1 MPPPVASRKVS
12 ELLPWAGAWLPAGDL
27 VLEGGQVATVSF
39 DRGGHCRLLLALDRP
54 AEDEDVLALE
64 EAAEALPYL
73 QLSDLEGG
81 AGYPARHADAF
92 ALREPLSSFAFN
104 SSARVELVA
113 RRGGRRLPPRLGTF
127 GLATTTSF
135 LGDPLP
141 EAGRL
146 EAPPSEPEAQRP
158 EAPDAEPETTA
169 GLAVAQTPEAPAHV
183 VEAEAP
189 EPRAHTAEAEAPDPE
204 MRAPSAEA
212 EAPEAQALAPEAQ
225 PAARARAAPEAD
237 GLATAAP
244 DMAAPDMAAP
254 DMAAPDMAA
263 AAPDVAAVGAPGTG
277 LERGLG
283 ALGARLTAATG
294 LAGTTLGLI
303 MLGLAVAVFVGVFVA
318 QTWALHRHFGTYG
331 FDVGIYD
338 QGTWL
343 LSRLRAPF
351 VTVRGLNLFG
361 DHASYILILVA
372 PLYRLWPDPRLLLL
386 LQAVALAV
394 PAWVVY
400 RLGARHLGNPAAGL
414 AVAIAYLAF
423 PAMQWALTWQFHP
436 EALAAA
442 FLALAALAA
451 DDRRSRLMAVWLG
464 LALLCREDVGLVV
477 AGFGGL
483 LMLTGQRT
491 VGRRV
496 LLAGLIWWVL
506 ATFLFIAWANGRQ
519 TNLFELNYGISGVG
533 PIALLKALPSMAGRA
548 LATALSNQGL
558 GYLLLVLVPL
568 LGLPL
573 LAPKAL
579 LPVAPAL
586 FLNLAAIPPEQHQ
599 IRYQYLATSAPFLAI
614 AAVAGLQV
622 VASRRRALLAP
633 LLIALVVASLVM
645 DQRFGPA
652 PWSHDKIVA
661 TASPGDQA
669 RRRALA
675 MIPADAP
682 VSAQFNLVPH
692 LSHRVK
698 IFEFPN
704 PFKATNWGLSGDVH
718 AASDQQELRYVVVDR
733 SLLDKDQKT
742 LLKDLQASPDWA
754 TKLDSDNVVLLER
767 RGTGGNR

>member
-1 MPPPVASRKVS
+1 MPPPVASRKAS
-12 ELLPWAGAWLPAGDL
+12 ELPPWAGAWLPAGDL
-27 VLEGGQVATVSF
+27 VLDSGLVATVSF
-39 DRGGHCRLLLALDRP
+39 DREGRCRLLLALDRP
-54 AEDEDVLALE
+54 ARDEDVLALE
-64 EAAEALPYL
+64 EAADALPYL
-73 QLSDLEGG
+73 HLSDLEGG
-81 AGYPARHADAF
+81 AAYPARHAEAF

-113 RRGGRRLPPRLGTF
+113 RAGGRRLPARLGTF

-135 LGDPLP
+135 VEGSPAEVEEPSPP
-141 EAGRL
+141 EAEEPSPPEVEAAGGDGPPL
-146 EAPPSEPEAQRP
+146 AAADPEPSQAEAPEEGAGPA
-158 EAPDAEPETTA
+158 DA
-169 GLAVAQTPEAPAHV
+169 

-189 EPRAHTAEAEAPDPE
+189 EPEAPT
-204 MRAPSAEA
+204 
-212 EAPEAQALAPEAQ
+212 
-225 PAARARAAPEAD
+225 AARAPAVEAAPAQGVTVARPEA
-237 GLATAAP
+237 GQVRAS
-244 DMAAPDMAAP
+244 
-254 DMAAPDMAA
+254 
-263 AAPDVAAVGAPGTG
+263 G

-283 ALGARLTAATG
+283 A
-294 LAGTTLGLI
+294 AGTRLVEATRLPGATLGLI
-303 MLGLAVAVFVGVFVA
+303 GLGLVLAVFVGVFTA

-343 LSRLRAPF
+343 LSRLHAPF

-361 DHASYILILVA
+361 EHASYILVLVA
-372 PLYRLWPDPRLLLL
+372 PLYRLWADPRLLLL
-386 LQAVALAV
+386 LQAIALAL

-414 AVAIAYLAF
+414 AVGVAYLAF
-423 PAMQWALTWQFHP
+423 PAMQWALDWQFHP
-436 EALAAA
+436 ETLAAA

-451 DDRRSRLMAVWLG
+451 DDRRYRLMTLWLG

-483 LMLTGQRT
+483 LLLTGQRSI
-491 VGRRV
+491 GRRV

-506 ATFLFIAWANGRQ
+506 ATFLFIPWANGRQ
-519 TNLFELNYGISGVG
+519 TNLFELNYGITGVG
-533 PIALLKALPSMAGRA
+533 PIALLKALPSMTGRA

-614 AAVAGLQV
+614 AAVAGLRV

-633 LLIALVVASLVM
+633 ALIALVLAALVM
-645 DQRFGPA
+645 DQRFGPT
-652 PWSHDKIVA
+652 PWSHNKIVA
-661 TASPGDQA
+661 SASPADQA
-669 RRRALA
+669 RNRAVA
-675 MIPADAP
+675 MIPDGAP

-704 PFKATNWGLSGDVH
+704 PFRAANWGLNGDVH
-718 AASDQQELRYVVVDR
+718 TASDQQALRWVVVDR
-733 SLLDKDQKT
+733 SLLDQDQQT
-742 LLKDLQASPDWA
+742 LLRDLQASPDWA
-754 TKLDSDNVVLLER
+754 TRLDSDNVVLLER
-767 RGTGGNR
+767 RGQGGTR

>member
-27 VLEGGQVATVSF
+27 VLAGGQVATVSF
-39 DRGGHCRLLLALDRP
+39 ARGGHCRLLLALDRP

-104 SSARVELVA
+104 SSARVQLVA

-183 VEAEAP
+183 AEAEAP

-204 MRAPSAEA
+204 VRAPSAEA
-212 EAPEAQALAPEAQ
+212 EAPAAQALAPEAK
-225 PAARARAAPEAD
+225 PAARARAAPETD

-294 LAGTTLGLI
+294 LAGTTLGL
-303 MLGLAVAVFVGVFVA
+303 AVAVFVGVFVA

-361 DHASYILILVA
+361 DHASYI
-372 PLYRLWPDPRLLLL
+372 
-386 LQAVALAV
+386 
-394 PAWVVY
+394 
-400 RLGARHLGNPAAGL
+400 
-414 AVAIAYLAF
+414 
-423 PAMQWALTWQFHP
+423 
-436 EALAAA
+436 
-442 FLALAALAA
+442 
-451 DDRRSRLMAVWLG
+451 
-464 LALLCREDVGLVV
+464 
-477 AGFGGL
+477 
-483 LMLTGQRT
+483 
-491 VGRRV
+491 
-496 LLAGLIWWVL
+496 
-506 ATFLFIAWANGRQ
+506 
-519 TNLFELNYGISGVG
+519 
-533 PIALLKALPSMAGRA
+533 
-548 LATALSNQGL
+548 
-558 GYLLLVLVPL
+558 
-568 LGLPL
+568 
-573 LAPKAL
+573 
-579 LPVAPAL
+579 
-586 FLNLAAIPPEQHQ
+586 
-599 IRYQYLATSAPFLAI
+599 
-614 AAVAGLQV
+614 
-622 VASRRRALLAP
+622 
-633 LLIALVVASLVM
+633 
-645 DQRFGPA
+645 
-652 PWSHDKIVA
+652 
-661 TASPGDQA
+661 
-669 RRRALA
+669 
-675 MIPADAP
+675 
-682 VSAQFNLVPH
+682 
-692 LSHRVK
+692 
-698 IFEFPN
+698 
-704 PFKATNWGLSGDVH
+704 
-718 AASDQQELRYVVVDR
+718 
-733 SLLDKDQKT
+733 
-742 LLKDLQASPDWA
+742 
-754 TKLDSDNVVLLER
+754 
-767 RGTGGNR
+767 

>member
-1 MPPPVASRKVS
+1 MPPPVASRKAS
-12 ELLPWAGAWLPAGDL
+12 ELPPWAGAWLPVGDL
-27 VLEGGQVATVSF
+27 LLDSGQVATVSF
-39 DRGGHCRLLLALDRP
+39 DREGRCRLLLTLDRP
-54 AEDEDVLALE
+54 ALPEDVVALE
-64 EAAEALPYL
+64 DAADALPYL

-81 AGYPARHADAF
+81 AAYPVRHAEAF
-92 ALREPLSSFAFN
+92 ALPEPLSGFAFN
-104 SSARVELVA
+104 SSARVELVT
-113 RRGGRRLPPRLGTF
+113 RPGGNRLPARLGTF
-127 GLATTTSF
+127 GLATATTII
-135 LGDPLP
+135 GAPETVGEPDP
-141 EAGRL
+141 ATA
-146 EAPPSEPEAQRP
+146 APPSEV
-158 EAPDAEPETTA
+158 AE
-169 GLAVAQTPEAPAHV
+169 
-183 VEAEAP
+183 VEAAESVEEAAATGPTTEAAAP
-189 EPRAHTAEAEAPDPE
+189 EPQPKGAGADRTEATEAAGATQGTPATG
-204 MRAPSAEA
+204 REA
-212 EAPEAQALAPEAQ
+212 TTGRP
-225 PAARARAAPEAD
+225 
-237 GLATAAP
+237 
-244 DMAAPDMAAP
+244 
-254 DMAAPDMAA
+254 AA
-263 AAPDVAAVGAPGTG
+263 AAADAIGG

-283 ALGARLTAATG
+283 AVGARLVALTRLSGA
-294 LAGTTLGLI
+294 TLGLI
-303 MLGLAVAVFVGVFVA
+303 ALGLAMAVFVGVFVA

-361 DHASYILILVA
+361 EHASYILVLVA
-372 PLYRLWPDPRLLLL
+372 PLYRLWADPRLLLL

-400 RLGARHLGNPAAGL
+400 RLGAKHLGSPAAGL

-436 EALAAA
+436 ETLAAT

-451 DDRRSRLMAVWLG
+451 DERRTRLMVAWLG

-483 LMLTGQRT
+483 LMLTGQRA

-496 LLAGLIWWVL
+496 LAAGLIWWVL
-506 ATFLFIAWANGRQ
+506 ATFLFIPWANGRQ
-519 TNLFELNYGISGVG
+519 TNLFELNYGVTGIG
-533 PIALLKALPSMAGRA
+533 PIAVLRALPSMIGRA

-573 LAPKAL
+573 LAPRAL

-599 IRYQYLATSAPFLAI
+599 IRYQYLATAAPFLVI
-614 AAVAGLQV
+614 ATVAGLRV

-633 LLIALVVASLVM
+633 LLVALVVAALAM

-652 PWSHDKIVA
+652 PWSHDRIVA
-661 TASPGDQA
+661 TASPADQA
-669 RRRALA
+669 RDRALA
-675 MIPADAP
+675 MIPADVP
-682 VSAQFNLVPH
+682 VSAQFNLVAH

-704 PFKATNWGLSGDVH
+704 PFRSANWGLSGDVH
-718 AASDQQELRYVVVDR
+718 AAGDQEDLRYVVVDR
-733 SLLDKDQKT
+733 SLLDQDQQT
-742 LLKDLQASPDWA
+742 LLHDLQASPDWA
-754 TKLDSDNVVLLER
+754 TRLDSSNLVVLER
-767 RGTGGNR
+767 RGTGGTR

>member
-1 MPPPVASRKVS
+1 EP
-12 ELLPWAGAWLPAGDL
+12 
-27 VLEGGQVATVSF
+27 GQQ
-39 DRGGHCRLLLALDRP
+39 H
-54 AEDEDVLALE
+54 
-64 EAAEALPYL
+64 
-73 QLSDLEGG
+73 
-81 AGYPARHADAF
+81 
-92 ALREPLSSFAFN
+92 
-104 SSARVELVA
+104 
-113 RRGGRRLPPRLGTF
+113 
-127 GLATTTSF
+127 
-135 LGDPLP
+135 
-141 EAGRL
+141 
-146 EAPPSEPEAQRP
+146 
-158 EAPDAEPETTA
+158 
-169 GLAVAQTPEAPAHV
+169 APAHGPPAG
-183 VEAEAP
+183 EAEAP
-189 EPRAHTAEAEAPDPE
+189 AGEAP
-204 MRAPSAEA
+204 AS
-212 EAPEAQALAPEAQ
+212 
-225 PAARARAAPEAD
+225 
-237 GLATAAP
+237 
-244 DMAAPDMAAP
+244 
-254 DMAAPDMAA
+254 
-263 AAPDVAAVGAPGTG
+263 G

-283 ALGARLTAATG
+283 AVGARLVEATG
-294 LAGTTLGLI
+294 LPGATLALVGLGLV
-303 MLGLAVAVFVGVFVA
+303 LAVFVGVFTA

-361 DHASYILILVA
+361 EHASYILVLVA
-372 PLYRLWPDPRLLLL
+372 PLYRLWADPRLLLL
-386 LQAVALAV
+386 LQAIALAL

-400 RLGARHLGNPAAGL
+400 RLGSRHLGNPAAGL
-414 AVAIAYLAF
+414 AVAVAYLAF
-423 PAMQWALTWQFHP
+423 PAMQWAMDWQFHP
-436 EALAAA
+436 ETLAAA

-451 DDRRSRLMAVWLG
+451 DDRRHRLMTLWLA

-483 LMLTGQRT
+483 LLLTGQRA

-506 ATFLFIAWANGRQ
+506 ATFLLIPWANGRQ
-519 TNLFELNYGISGVG
+519 TNLFEVHYGITGVG
-533 PIALLKALPSMAGRA
+533 PIALLKALPSMTGRA

-614 AAVAGLQV
+614 AAVAGLRV

-633 LLIALVVASLVM
+633 ALIALVLAALVM

-652 PWSHDKIVA
+652 PWSHNKIVA
-661 TASPGDQA
+661 SSSPADQA
-669 RRRALA
+669 RNRALA

-692 LSHRVK
+692 LSHRVR

-704 PFKATNWGLSGDVH
+704 PFRAANWGLNGDVH
-718 AASDQQELRYVVVDR
+718 SAGDQQAVRYVVVDR
-733 SLLDKDQKT
+733 SFLDQDQQALLR
-742 LLKDLQASPDWA
+742 DLQMSPDW
-754 TKLDSDNVVLLER
+754 TTRLDSDNVVLLER
-767 RGTGGNR
+767 RGPGGP

>member
-1 MPPPVASRKVS
+1 MPPPVASRKAS
-12 ELLPWAGAWLPAGDL
+12 ELPPWAGAWLPAGDL
-27 VLEGGQVATVSF
+27 VLESGQVGTVSF
-39 DRGGHCRLLLALDRP
+39 DREGHCRLLLCLDRP
-54 AEDEDVLALE
+54 ATDEDVQALE
-64 EAAEALPYL
+64 DAADALPYL

-81 AGYPARHADAF
+81 AGYPTRHAEAF
-92 ALREPLSSFAFN
+92 ALPDPLSSLAFN

-113 RRGGRRLPPRLGTF
+113 RPGGRRLPPRLGAF
-127 GLATTTSF
+127 GLATATS
-135 LGDPLP
+135 LVGESPP
-141 EAGRL
+141 EAEEVERAGAQGAGAQGAEAERAAAEGAAAEGPAPEAAGPRTAVVGPETPEAVGPQTPQGVGPGTPEDEAPGAADGQASEPPEVAVAEASAAEAVVT
-146 EAPPSEPEAQRP
+146 EAPPP
-158 EAPDAEPETTA
+158 
-169 GLAVAQTPEAPAHV
+169 AV
-183 VEAEAP
+183 
-189 EPRAHTAEAEAPDPE
+189 
-204 MRAPSAEA
+204 
-212 EAPEAQALAPEAQ
+212 
-225 PAARARAAPEAD
+225 PAARRVAPAVEA
-237 GLATAAP
+237 P
-244 DMAAPDMAAP
+244 VP
-254 DMAAPDMAA
+254 
-263 AAPDVAAVGAPGTG
+263 G

-283 ALGARLTAATG
+283 AVGARLTAATRLPG
-294 LAGTTLGLI
+294 ATLGQI
-303 MLGLAVAVFVGVFVA
+303 ALGLAVAVFLGVFVA
-318 QTWALHRHFGTYG
+318 QTWSLHRHFGTYG

-351 VTVRGLNLFG
+351 VTVRGLDLFG
-361 DHASYILILVA
+361 QHASYILILVA
-372 PLYRLWPDPRLLLL
+372 PLYRLWADPRLLLL
-386 LQAVALAV
+386 LQAIALAL

-436 EALAAA
+436 ETLAAA

-451 DDRRSRLMAVWLG
+451 DDRRNRLMAVWLG

-483 LMLTGQRT
+483 LMLTGQRS

-496 LLAGLIWWVL
+496 LIAGLIWWVL
-506 ATFLFIAWANGRQ
+506 ATFLFIPWANGRQ
-519 TNLFELNYGISGVG
+519 TNLFELNYGVTGVG
-533 PIALLKALPSMAGRA
+533 PIALLKALPSMTGRA

-558 GYLLLVLVPL
+558 GYLLLMLVPL

-573 LAPKAL
+573 LAPRAL

-614 AAVAGLQV
+614 AAVAGLRA
-622 VASRRRALLAP
+622 VAGRRRALLAP
-633 LLIALVVASLVM
+633 LLVALVVAALVM

-661 TASPGDQA
+661 TASPADQA
-669 RRRALA
+669 RRQALA

-682 VSAQFNLVPH
+682 VSAEFNLVPQ

-704 PFKATNWGLSGDVH
+704 PFKAANWGLDGDVH
-718 AASDQQELRYVVVDR
+718 AARDRDGLRYVVVDR
-733 SLLDKDQKT
+733 SLLDQDQQT
-742 LLKDLQASPDWA
+742 LLRDLQASPDWA
-754 TKLDSDNVVLLER
+754 TRLDSDNVVLLER
-767 RGTGGNR
+767 VGVGGTR

>member
-1 MPPPVASRKVS
+1 MPPPVTSHKAS
-12 ELLPWAGAWLPAGDL
+12 EFPPWAGTWLPAGDL
-27 VLEGGQVATVSF
+27 VLDGGQVATVSF
-39 DRGGHCRLLLALDRP
+39 DRDGRCRLLLALDRP
-54 AEDEDVLALE
+54 AEVEDVAALE
-64 EAAEALPYL
+64 EAADALPYL
-73 QLSDLEGG
+73 RLNDLEGG
-81 AGYPARHADAF
+81 AGYPARHAEVF
-92 ALREPLSSFAFN
+92 ALPEPLPSFAFN

-113 RRGGRRLPPRLGTF
+113 RPGGRRLPTRLGTF
-127 GLATTTSF
+127 GLAATTTLIGASSPEKLERF
-135 LGDPLP
+135 AP
-141 EAGRL
+141 EARAGD
-146 EAPPSEPEAQRP
+146 EP
-158 EAPDAEPETTA
+158 AEVE
-169 GLAVAQTPEAPAHV
+169 EAPAV
-183 VEAEAP
+183 AP
-189 EPRAHTAEAEAPDPE
+189 
-204 MRAPSAEA
+204 
-212 EAPEAQALAPEAQ
+212 PEAVAP
-225 PAARARAAPEAD
+225 
-237 GLATAAP
+237 G
-244 DMAAPDMAAP
+244 
-254 DMAAPDMAA
+254 
-263 AAPDVAAVGAPGTG
+263 AVGA
-277 LERGLG
+277 
-283 ALGARLTAATG
+283 RLAATG
-294 LAGTTLGLI
+294 LPGATLGLI
-303 MLGLAVAVFVGVFVA
+303 ALGLAFAVFVGVFVA

-361 DHASYILILVA
+361 EHASYILILVA
-372 PLYRLWPDPRLLLL
+372 PLYRLWADPRLLLL
-386 LQAVALAV
+386 LQAIALAL

-400 RLGARHLGNPAAGL
+400 RLGTRHLGNPAAGL

-436 EALAAA
+436 ETLAAG

-451 DDRRSRLMAVWLG
+451 DGRRTRLMAVWLG

-496 LLAGLIWWVL
+496 LIAGLIWWVL
-506 ATFLFIAWANGRQ
+506 ATFLFIPWANGRQ
-519 TNLFELNYGISGVG
+519 TNLFEINYGITGVG
-533 PIALLKALPSMAGRA
+533 PIALLKALPSMLGRA

>member
-1 MPPPVASRKVS
+1 MPPPVASRKAS

-92 ALREPLSSFAFN
+92 ALPGPLSSFAFN

-146 EAPPSEPEAQRP
+146 EAPPPEPEAQRP
-158 EAPDAEPETTA
+158 EAPDAQPEATA
-169 GLAVAQTPEAPAHV
+169 GLAMAQTPQAPAHV
-183 VEAEAP
+183 AEAEAP
-189 EPRAHTAEAEAPDPE
+189 EP
-204 MRAPSAEA
+204 RAPSAEA
-212 EAPEAQALAPEAQ
+212 EAPEAQALAPEAK

-244 DMAAPDMAAP
+244 D
-254 DMAAPDMAA
+254 
-263 AAPDVAAVGAPGTG
+263 VAAVEAPGTG

-303 MLGLAVAVFVGVFVA
+303 MLGLVVAVFVGVFVA
-318 QTWALHRHFGTYG
+318 QTWAVHRHFGTYG

-464 LALLCREDVGLVV
+464 LAMLCREDVGLVV

-586 FLNLAAIPPEQHQ
+586 FLNLAAIPPEPHQ

-661 TASPGDQA
+661 AASPGDQA
-669 RRRALA
+669 RGRALA

-718 AASDQQELRYVVVDR
+718 AAGDQRELRYVVVDR
-733 SLLDKDQKT
+733 SLLDKDQQT

-754 TKLDSDNVVLLER
+754 TKLDSNNVVLLER
-767 RGTGGNR
+767 RGTGGDR